1 MNSRPTLTI
10 VCGLPGAGKTTLAT
24 ELERGHD
31 AVRLCADEWMHTLG
45 IDLWDAQARAKI
57 EALQWTVARQLLA
70 RGIPVIVEWGT
81 WSRSERDALRTG
93 AREIGA
99 AVELHYVSAPVDVLF
114 DRVRRRA
121 MENPPITRDQLASWF
136 AAFEVPSADELALY
150 D

>member
-1 MNSRPTLTI
+1 MI

-24 ELERGHD
+24 ELERRHN
-31 AVRLCADEWMHTLG
+31 AVRLSTDEWMHTLG
-45 IDLWDAQARAKI
+45 IDLRDEQARAKI
-57 EALQWTVARQLLA
+57 EAVQWTVARQLLA

-81 WSRSERDALRTG
+81 WSRSERDMLRTG

-121 MENPPITRDQLASWF
+121 MENPPITRDQLVNWF
-136 AAFEVPSADELALY
+136 AAFEPPNADELALY